1 MFTKPTAKNGA
12 GLPTN
17 TLTRLAQ
24 TVHATSFADFSPTT
38 IPQMKIYLRDTLGV
52 SLAGTHTN
60 ETAL

>member
-12 GLPTN
+12 GMPTN
-17 TLTRLAQ
+17 THTSVAQ
-24 TVHATSFADFSPTT
+24 AVHATSFADFSPTT
-38 IPQMKIYLRDTLGV
+38 IHKMKIYLRDTLGV